1 MYAKITEARTKEE
14 LFKAIQ
20 EDEGYQAWKAAHPE
34 RAEARKNMT
43 KEEKKE
49 LLINLITELGEQE
62 RERKE
67 QQEYNELRDLLRNQS
82 VIWCDT
88 WETIKNYCTR
98 AKQEPLYNEMLL
110 LLDMFQYGKI
120 CGIRQERA
128 RRKGEQA

>member
-67 QQEYNELRDLLRNQS
+67 QQQYKEMKELLDRQF
-82 VIWCDT
+82 IIQGDT
-88 WETIKNYCTR
+88 WDAIKNYCTR
-98 AKQEPLYNEMLL
+98 EKQDPLYNEMLL
-110 LLDMFQYGKI
+110 LLDMFQYGRI